1 MKQIANTV
9 KYSGMRKA
17 VGKKMEVSG
26 NYPMS
31 YQGSYVDVTDLLD
44 FRKKVNAEKN
54 VNLTV
59 NDYIIKAVSLSLQR
73 CKWREKRNER

>member
-17 VGKKMEVSG
+17 VGKK
-26 NYPMS
+26 N
-31 YQGSYVDVTDLLD
+31 GSQRQLPDVLPGDLCRCDGSLGLP
-44 FRKKVNAEKN
+44 KKVNAEKN

-59 NDYIIKAVSLSLQR
+59 NDYIIKAVSLF
-73 CKWREKRNER
+73 CREFPS